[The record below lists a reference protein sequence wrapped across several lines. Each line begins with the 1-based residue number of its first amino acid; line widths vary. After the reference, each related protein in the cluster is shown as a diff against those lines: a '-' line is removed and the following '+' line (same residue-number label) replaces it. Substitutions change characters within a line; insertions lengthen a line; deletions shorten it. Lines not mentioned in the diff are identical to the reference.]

1 MNRLKRIKEKLIIAT
16 LWLRGIVKVGSALGV
31 RCDVEGMIQT
41 STKQKKILL
50 FCRGGGMIFPKG
62 AHNIRKKKFW

>member
-1 MNRLKRIKEKLIIAT
+1 MKRIKEKLIIAT

-41 STKQKKILL
+41 STKQKKILP
-50 FCRGGGMIFPKG
+50 FCMGGGMIFS
-62 AHNIRKKKFW
+62 